1 MPSSSTPPLPSIVA
15 IPSFRFVV
23 DIGNDRQAVFTECTL
38 PVLEWETEELKIGGI
53 NTSTRLLPGRRRSAK
68 VTLKNGIGNPELMDW
83 YFSALSGKFC
93 RRSVTISL
101 LHKMLE
107 EGERES
113 TDRKKMFTKVVA
125 VWNIEE
131 AFPVQWTG
139 PELRTGDN
147 TIAIQTL
154 QLACGEIK
162 VEISDL
168 KMTATSTTPGS
179 S

>member
-1 MPSSSTPPLPSIVA
+1 MSEQSPIPSAYA
-15 IPSFRFVV
+15 IPAFRFVV
-23 DIGNDRQAVFTECTL
+23 DVARVRQAVFTECTL
-38 PVLEWETEELKIGGI
+38 PVIEWETEELKEGGI

-68 VTLKNGIGNPELMDW
+68 LTLKNGVGNPELMGW
-83 YFSALSGKFC
+83 YLDTLSGMFF

-101 LHKMLE
+101 LDFACDAN
-107 EGERES
+107 GTER
-113 TDRKKMFTKVVA
+113 KVIA
-125 VWNIEE
+125 VWNIED

-139 PELRTGDN
+139 PELRSGEN

-162 VEISDL
+162 VEIPRL
-168 KMTATSTTPGS
+168 KKDPPAGTAERS